1 MAEMTA
7 MRDGNHRCLD
17 SCPVGCLSPLL
28 AADLVFPVSFA
39 LTLDGELISL
49 HAMFTG

>member
-1 MAEMTA
+1 MVEVTS
-7 MRDGNHRCLD
+7 MRDGNHCCLD
-17 SCPVGCLSPLL
+17 SCPVGCQSPLL
-28 AADLVFPVSFA
+28 ATDLVFLVSFA

>member
-1 MAEMTA
+1 MVEVTG
-7 MRDGNHRCLD
+7 MRDENHRYLD
-17 SCPVGCLSPLL
+17 SCPVGCQSPLL
-28 AADLVFPVSFA
+28 ATELVFPVSFA